1 MSRDLDH
8 CARGSLLAL
17 RTKYVIEIVAVI
29 LTEILFPFAGSQS
42 IFKRFKYDATH
53 SSDQGLLNSQLR
65 NALRSNAPPRHIQ
78 NLLLR
83 GADVNCVDSL
93 DYTPLL
99 LALTASPSENML
111 DTVQLLCEFG
121 ANVNYSNDVFF
132 GETPLHFAATLNDYA
147 LIELL
152 FLYNANVHARN
163 HAGYT
168 PLHVAAQNGNEASA
182 TALFLC
188 GADLNAQETY
198 CGYTPLHLAVIGDF
212 EHVVKETVSFGAR
225 INQSDNCGLTA
236 IDRCNSKK
244 IREFLI
250 AALHPGVLS
259 LESVCLSV
267 VREKIRKTSGLCGF
281 DALPLPFTLKRKLKL
296 NNGLAAY

>member
-1 MSRDLDH
+1 M
-8 CARGSLLAL
+8 GP
-17 RTKYVIEIVAVI
+17 IVK
-29 LTEILFPFAGSQS
+29 LTQVFSFAGSQS
-42 IFKRFKYDATH
+42 IFKRFKYDVAH
-53 SSDQGLLNSQLR
+53 SNDQKLLNSQLR
-65 NALRSNAPPRHIQ
+65 TALRSSAPPTHIQ

-93 DYTPLL
+93 DYSPLL
-99 LALTASPSENML
+99 LALTASLSENML

-121 ANVNYSNDVFF
+121 ANVNYSSGVFF
-132 GETPLHFAATLNDYA
+132 GETPLHFAATLNDFA

-152 FLYNANVHARN
+152 FRYNANVHARN

-188 GADLNAQETY
+188 GADLNAKEVY
-198 CGYTPLHLAVIGDF
+198 CGYTPLHLAVIGQF
-212 EHVVKETVSFGAR
+212 EHVVKAIVSFGAR
-225 INQSDNCGLTA
+225 INQSDDCGLTA
-236 IDRCNSKK
+236 VDRCNSKD

-250 AALHPGVLS
+250 GALQPGLLS

-267 VREKIRKTSGLCGF
+267 IREIIRRTTGFCGF
-281 DALPLPFTLKRKLKL
+281 DDLPLPFTLKRKLKL
-296 NNGLAAY
+296 ENYQVAYGRHDGIL